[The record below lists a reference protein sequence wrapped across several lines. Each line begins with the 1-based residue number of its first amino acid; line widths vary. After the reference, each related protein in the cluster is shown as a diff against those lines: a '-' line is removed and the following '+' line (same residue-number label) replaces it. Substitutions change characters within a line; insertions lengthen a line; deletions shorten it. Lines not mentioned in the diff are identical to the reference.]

1 MTEGGREGRRRESEK
16 EGREGRREE
25 GKKERREKGREV
37 YLKVKVNEGLLHNLL
52 GCGGGRDRNVDLPN
66 GCLQ

>member
-1 MTEGGREGRRRESEK
+1 MTEGGRVEQRRESEK
-16 EGREGRREE
+16 EVREGRREE